1 MIANGS
7 NNTFS
12 TGTAD
17 PQDIYSVISGDA
29 TVDGDIVAREDLRI
43 EGTVKG
49 SIRTTGAVVVEST
62 GVVASGIK
70 AEWILIRGR
79 VSGDVE
85 ATGRVEIDGSGRL
98 QGNCTAAS
106 IRINEGA
113 VFEGRSDIRKLP

>member
-1 MIANGS
+1 MTANGS
-7 NNTFS
+7 HSKLS
-12 TGTAD
+12 TGAAD
-17 PQDIYSVISGDA
+17 PHDIYSVISRDV
-29 TVDGDIVAREDLRI
+29 TVDGDIIAREDLRI

-49 SIRTTGAVVVEST
+49 GIRTTGAVVVEPT
-62 GVVASGIK
+62 GAVASGIK

-85 ATGRVEIDGSGRL
+85 ATGRVEIDDNGRL